1 MAEKTLFEAKLGGT
15 SPSDEKLKAIKR
27 AVAEDLNSQR
37 AAADIAKSLVQDYVL
52 LITIA
57 CCKAVFQ
64 AMPHKKEVLDSLRT
78 MWNERVSINLSTETK
93 MFQDSL
99 FNAMNMEKNID
110 QKTTEKM
117 NEQIQKFCITRD
129 QSKKLAD
136 EAVNGIIETI
146 LAEPKDDDKKETSN
160 ENKEER

>member
-15 SPSDEKLKAIKR
+15 SPSDEKLKAIKK
-27 AVAEDLNSQR
+27 AVAEDINSQR
-37 AAADIAKSLVQDYVL
+37 AAADIAKSLVQDYIL

-64 AMPHKKEVLDSLRT
+64 NMPHKKDVLDSLRS

-99 FNAMNMEKNID
+99 FHAMNMQKEVD
-110 QKTTEKM
+110 EKTTEKM

-129 QSKKLAD
+129 ESKKLAD
-136 EAVNGIIETI
+136 EAVNGIIQTI
-146 LAEPKDDDKKETSN
+146 LAEPKDDTPKQET
-160 ENKEER
+160 EKKEER